1 MVKFGYVTPKLDH
14 IPSWIWKM
22 INLGHGSSQ
31 IEITIWDVR
40 NRNFDLGYP
49 RLDLGHGHVWAT
61 TCPLKRNN
69 LNNQFIT
76 I

>member
-1 MVKFGYVTPKLDH
+1 
-14 IPSWIWKM
+14 M

-31 IEITIWDVR
+31 IEILIWDVR

-61 TCPLKRNN
+61 TVLFGQSGIFRYFEFGHVIRMIRELFRSVCRFLY
-69 LNNQFIT
+69 Q
-76 I
+76 

>member
-1 MVKFGYVTPKLDH
+1 
-14 IPSWIWKM
+14 M

-31 IEITIWDVR
+31 IEILIWDVR

-61 TCPLKRNN
+61 TVPIIISLFSPILELIKKRIIIAKRK
-69 LNNQFIT
+69 FW
-76 I
+76 